1 MSTFPFAEFVGILAS
16 LVFSA
21 FFSSAETALTSLGRA
36 RIDKLMNENPGHAK
50 PLQLWLDKPREVL
63 TTILI
68 GNNVANTLSAALAT
82 TAAEKLLRGY
92 TSAIPGL
99 QAIPLAVGVMTFL
112 LLVFGEISPKV
123 LARTYRE
130 AVAPRAMMILRPMYF
145 LLRPV
150 VWLFV
155 WLTGSIMKAFGQSS
169 IPRTQVSDEEIE
181 FLVHLGSEEGS
192 ISEDKLDLFESV
204 FEVTETTAREIMVP
218 RLDVITVPVDI
229 EREALLRTILDA
241 GHSRMPVYEGGQD
254 EIIGTVH
261 VKDVFGALYS
271 PQANDDFR
279 LRDLLRDAYFVPESK
294 PILPLLREMQAH
306 RNHMAIVV
314 DEFGGT
320 SGIVTLEDIIEEF
333 FGEIWDEHDRR
344 TDAGIRRTGDKTYVV
359 NARIPLYD
367 LGDVFDIEL
376 PEDGDYDTVS
386 GFIAK
391 ETGTVAPVQTVV
403 ERWGLRFTV
412 IESDRRR
419 VRKVRVEALATEDE
433 KRNGEEQESGYD
445 RSNSRNSSE

>member
-1 MSTFPFAEFVGILAS
+1 MSTFPLTELIGILVC

-36 RIDKLMNENPGHAK
+36 RIDKLMSDVPTHAK
-50 PLQLWLDKPREVL
+50 NLQLWLDKPREVL

-68 GNNVANTLSAALAT
+68 GNNVANTLGAALAT
-82 TAAEKLLRGY
+82 TAAEKLLRGVQ
-92 TSAIPGL
+92 TDIPGL
-99 QAIPLAVGVMTFL
+99 QAIPLAVGAMTFL

-123 LARTYRE
+123 LARSYRE
-130 AVAPRAMMILRPMYF
+130 VLGVRAMMVLRPLYY
-145 LLRPV
+145 LLKPL
-150 VWLFV
+150 VWIFV
-155 WLTGSIMKAFGQSS
+155 QLTERIMRALGQSAVERNH
-169 IPRTQVSDEEIE
+169 ISDEEIE

-204 FEVTETTAREIMVP
+204 FDVTETTAREIMVP

-229 EREALLRTILDA
+229 ERDALLRTILDA
-241 GHSRMPVYEGGQD
+241 GHSRMPVYEGGHD
-254 EIIGTVH
+254 EIIGIVH
-261 VKDVFGALYS
+261 VKDVFGALNA
-271 PQANDDFR
+271 PQANHDDFK
-279 LRDLLRDAYFVPESK
+279 LRDLLREAYNVPESK
-294 PILPLLREMQAH
+294 PILPLLREMQAR

-344 TDAGIRRTGDKTYVV
+344 TDAGIRRIGEASYYV

-367 LGDVFDIEL
+367 LEELFDVEI
-376 PEDGDYDTVS
+376 PEDADYDTIS

-391 ETGTVAPVQTVV
+391 ETGTIAPVQTTV

-412 IESDRRR
+412 VESDRRR
-419 VRKVRVEALATEDE
+419 VRKVRVEWIGESNETSDALEEDDPRE
-433 KRNGEEQESGYD
+433 
-445 RSNSRNSSE
+445 RSN